1 MASLSSITD
10 GQMTELK
17 RRFAEAGLDYD
28 KALEVLRDQ
37 ELANVM
43 VEALN
48 ERLLVAGLI
57 SLDAQLANIRRWN
70 TERGY
75 GFSNDELS
83 AVDITPGG
91 EQSLRRVDLLVP
103 VSKDMAWA
111 FDDLWGIA
119 GSQQADNWR
128 NPDLKTDAAHLRVH
142 PKATVYER
150 GIHRVTLDLVAHHE
164 PEDGRTVTEVREAAT
179 QSGETLAALEVLAA
193 AAHFPEWVQAMD
205 GEKVPYVDL
214 AGYEYRFNDSDD
226 SDEAW
231 SDCPYLD
238 WWAGGRE
245 LHLLLDGV
253 GYRGRSCSAPVR
265 RES

>member
-1 MASLSSITD
+1 
-10 GQMTELK
+10 MTP
-17 RRFAEAGLDYD
+17 D
-28 KALEVLRDQ
+28 
-37 ELANVM
+37 M
-43 VEALN
+43 VEAVAADQSLAELMVAPLK

-70 TERGY
+70 IERGY
-75 GFSNDELS
+75 GFSSDELS

-119 GSQQADNWR
+119 SSQQADNWR

-214 AGYEYRFNDSDD
+214 AGYEYRLNDSDE

-231 SDCPYLD
+231 SDCPFLH
-238 WWAGGRE
+238 WWADSRE
-245 LHLLLDGV
+245 LRLHLSVV
-253 GYRGRSCSAPVR
+253 GFRPRRYSAPVR
-265 RES
+265 REL